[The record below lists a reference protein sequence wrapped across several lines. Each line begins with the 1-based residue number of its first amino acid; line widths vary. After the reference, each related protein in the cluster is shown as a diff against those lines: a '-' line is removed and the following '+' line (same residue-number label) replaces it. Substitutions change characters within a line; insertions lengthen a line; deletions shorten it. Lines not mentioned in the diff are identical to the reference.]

1 VLFRSGTAFT
11 SDAPFSSDPPFPC
24 RNEPPGSP
32 KAGCTK
38 DSLWPNPKGLLNVA
52 DSECEPP
59 ASAGWDTALASWAS
73 TIPLV
78 FRFFFLN
85 IFNIIVMETIT
96 PKR

>member
-1 VLFRSGTAFT
+1 
-11 SDAPFSSDPPFPC
+11 
-24 RNEPPGSP
+24 
-32 KAGCTK
+32 
-38 DSLWPNPKGLLNVA
+38 VA